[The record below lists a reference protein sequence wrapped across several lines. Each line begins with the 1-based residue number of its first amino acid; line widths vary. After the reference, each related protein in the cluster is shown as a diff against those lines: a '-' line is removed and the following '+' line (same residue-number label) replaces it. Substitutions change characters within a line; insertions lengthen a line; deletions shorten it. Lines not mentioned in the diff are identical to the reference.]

1 MRSGRSSTELSAHV
15 AAEIAQPKVTSSATG
30 QNGVRHREL
39 NPGLTNYGGA
49 RTAPRGN
56 GAAGRAKSYIGA
68 MPSRRFCRCRIRLR
82 LRLLSSCFLRVA
94 ARAYGTTPLGGLPH
108 LPAATFRDPTETLG
122 ALLKNRCASSGS
134 PRSYPSGHGAGPEI
148 QWALPAQVRTL
159 PIAFYND
166 RVFLQRLGMS
176 ARGPDR
182 AYFKS

>member
-1 MRSGRSSTELSAHV
+1 MYEQPGSNRRSHACEACVLTTRRCPRCV
-15 AAEIAQPKVTSSATG
+15 VVCVVVV
-30 QNGVRHREL
+30 VRVCVCV
-39 NPGLTNYGGA
+39 GG
-49 RTAPRGN
+49 G
-56 GAAGRAKSYIGA
+56 GGSEGRAKSYIGA

-182 AYFKS
+182 HQPTHAPRGRADA